1 MNINNLDGIIIS
13 YQLLN
18 ISWTKI
24 ERVTTDTPVKW
35 NMIYIMNEVHVH
47 ELDSRLFK
55 SISLH
60 ANNAKCRASNQKMS
74 PRTRL
79 DRLSFH

>member
-35 NMIYIMNEVHVH
+35 N
-47 ELDSRLFK
+47 
-55 SISLH
+55 
-60 ANNAKCRASNQKMS
+60 
-74 PRTRL
+74 T
-79 DRLSFH
+79 